1 MWYTVSMIKKSEVTQ
16 KSQSKY
22 DDMNTTEL
30 LDVIRKQ
37 EREIFG
43 LKQELNNIISM
54 VRLGNSQ
61 KYGKSGDS
69 VPYPEGVEQL
79 SFFNEAEKYGRKDD
93 PEPSF
98 ESATA
103 KVPKKPKEKGK
114 KERDLSG
121 LAVTVIEHELPE
133 TEQIC
138 SLCGNELHEMK
149 IEVTKVLKLIPAH
162 FEVEEHRRHV
172 YTCRECEKTQGEGDI
187 IPFVR
192 ADMPNLPLP
201 GSFASAELLAGII
214 NSKYVNH
221 MPLARIE
228 SEFTRMDSVVISR
241 QTMSNWMLKISEQY
255 MTVLNN
261 RMKEVLLAKPIIHA
275 DETHCI
281 VAYEDGTQSRKQCYM
296 WVYCTGIHDI
306 PIVYYEFHNTRG
318 FEVAEEFLKNYSGF
332 IHSDGYEVYHKLRPE
347 ITIVGCLAHIKRK
360 YSDAIKSLGNE
371 ERKNTCCYKG
381 QEYCDAIF
389 HAEKQLADLS
399 PEERYEK
406 RLIRIKPIMDAFFSW
421 LTETFPQTV
430 PDSPAYKAIQ
440 YSLNQW
446 PYFKNI
452 LLDGRLECT
461 NNLVERSIRPF
472 AQGRAAWM
480 TIKTNRGGSSS
491 AAIYSVVQTAL
502 ANNLKVYDYLV
513 YLFKEMPNAD
523 LNNHPERIDR
533 FVPWSKELPENCY
546 KSKTEKQ

>member
-1 MWYTVSMIKKSEVTQ
+1 MIKKNDFTQ
-16 KSQSKY
+16 KSKAKY
-22 DDMNTTEL
+22 DEMNSDEL
-30 LDVIRKQ
+30 LGVIQKQ
-37 EREIFG
+37 ETEILG
-43 LKQELNNIISM
+43 LKQELKNLVAM
-54 VRLGNSQ
+54 VQLGNSQ

-69 VPYPEGVEQL
+69 MPYPEGVEQL
-79 SFFNEAEKYGRKDD
+79 SFFNEAEKYGRKED

-121 LAVTVIEHELPE
+121 LTVTIIDHELPE
-133 TEQIC
+133 EKQACTV
-138 SLCGNELHEMK
+138 CGNELHEMK
-149 IEVTKVLKLIPAH
+149 IEVTKLLKLIPAH

-172 YTCRECEKTQGEGDI
+172 YTCRECEKTQGEDDA

-192 ADMPNLPLP
+192 ADMPNIPLP

-228 SEFTRMDSVVISR
+228 SEFNRMDSVVISR

-255 MTVLNN
+255 MALLNR
-261 RMKEVLLAKPIIHA
+261 RMKEMLLTKPILHV
-275 DETHCI
+275 DETYCT
-281 VAYEDGTQSRKQCYM
+281 VAYEDGTESQKKCYM
-296 WVYCTGIHDI
+296 WVYCTGVHDI

-318 FEVAEEFLKNYSGF
+318 FEAVEEFMKNYSGF
-332 IHSDGYEVYHKLRPE
+332 IHSDGYEVYHKLGSE
-347 ITIVGCLAHIKRK
+347 ITVVGCLAHIKRK
-360 YSDAIKSLGNE
+360 FSDAIKSLGE
-371 ERKNTCCYKG
+371 EEKKNTCCYKG

-389 HAEKQLADLS
+389 HMEKRLADLS

-406 RLIRIKPIMDAFFSW
+406 RLIQVKPIMDAFFAW
-421 LTETFPQTV
+421 LEETFPQTV
-430 PDSPAYKAIQ
+430 PDSPAYKAVQ
-440 YSLNQW
+440 YALNQW
-446 PYFKNI
+446 EYFKNI

-472 AQGRAAWM
+472 AQGRANWM

-513 YLFKEMPNAD
+513 YLFKEMPNVD
-523 LNNHPERIDR
+523 LNNHPERIDQ
-533 FVPWSKELPENCY
+533 FVPWSKELPANCY
-546 KSKTEKQ
+546 KSTTEKQ

>member
-1 MWYTVSMIKKSEVTQ
+1 MWYTLSMMKKSDPTP
-16 KSQSKY
+16 KIQSKY
-22 DDMNTTEL
+22 EEMNPTEL
-30 LDVIRKQ
+30 RGVIQKQ
-37 EREIFG
+37 ETEILG
-43 LKQELNNIISM
+43 LKQELNNLIAM

-79 SFFNEAEKYGRKDD
+79 SFFNEAEKYGRKED
-93 PEPSF
+93 PEPSL

-121 LAVTVIEHELPE
+121 LEVTVIEHELPE
-133 TEQIC
+133 AEQAC
-138 SLCGNELHEMK
+138 SVCGNELHGMK
-149 IEVTKVLKLIPAH
+149 TEVTKVLKLVPAH

-172 YTCRECEKTQGEGDI
+172 YTCRECEKTQGEGDS

-228 SEFTRMDSVVISR
+228 NEFTRMDSVVITR
-241 QTMSNWMLKISEQY
+241 QTMSNWMLKIAEQY
-255 MTVLNN
+255 MTPLNQ
-261 RMKEVLLAKPIIHA
+261 RMKEALLSKPVIHA

-281 VAYEDGTQSRKQCYM
+281 VAYEDGTESRKKCYM

-306 PIVYYEFHNTRG
+306 PLVYYEFHNTRG
-318 FEVAEEFLKNYSGF
+318 FEAAEEFLKNYSGF
-332 IHSDGYEVYHKLRPE
+332 LHSDGYEVYHKLRPE
-347 ITIVGCLAHIKRK
+347 ITVVGCLAHIKRK
-360 YSDAIKSLGNE
+360 YTDALKALGE
-371 ERKNTCCYKG
+371 EEKKNTCCYKG

-389 HAEKQLADLS
+389 HAEKQLANVS

-406 RLIRIKPIMDAFFSW
+406 RLIRVKPIMDAFFAW
-421 LTETFPQTV
+421 LEETFPQTV

-472 AQGRAAWM
+472 AQGRANWM
-480 TIKTNRGGSSS
+480 TIKTNRGGGSS
-491 AAIYSVVQTAL
+491 ASIYSVVQTAL

-523 LNNHPERIDR
+523 LNNHPERIDQ

-546 KSKTEKQ
+546 KTEKR

>member
-1 MWYTVSMIKKSEVTQ
+1 MINKIDSAKKPQPNYDKMNPPELIDVIKKQETQ
-16 KSQSKY
+16 I
-22 DDMNTTEL
+22 L
-30 LDVIRKQ
+30 
-37 EREIFG
+37 G
-43 LKQELNNIISM
+43 LKQELGNILSMIRLNND
-54 VRLGNSQ
+54 Q

-69 VPYPEGVEQL
+69 VPYPEGMEQL
-79 SFFNEAEKYGRKDD
+79 NFFNEAEKYGRKED

-103 KVPKKPKEKGK
+103 KIPKKQKEKGK
-114 KERDLSG
+114 KDRDLSG
-121 LAVTVIEHELPE
+121 LAVTVIEHELAE
-133 TEQIC
+133 QEQIC
-138 SLCGNELHEMK
+138 PVCQNELHEMK
-149 IEVTKVLKLIPAH
+149 TEVTRILKLVPVH

-172 YTCRECEKTQGEGDI
+172 YTCRACEKTQGEGDS

-192 ADMPNLPLP
+192 ADMPCIPIA

-214 NSKYVNH
+214 NTKYVNH
-221 MPLARIE
+221 VPLARIE
-228 SEFTRMDSVVISR
+228 SEFSRMDSVMITR
-241 QTMSNWMLKISEQY
+241 QTMSNWMLKISEKY
-255 MTVLNN
+255 MKPLND
-261 RMKEVLLAKPIIHA
+261 RMKEVLLSKPVIHA
-275 DETHCI
+275 DETHCV
-281 VAYEDGTQSRKQCYM
+281 VAYEDGSESRKKCYM

-318 FEVAEEFLKNYSGF
+318 FEAAEEFLKNYSGF

-347 ITIVGCLAHIKRK
+347 ITVVGCLAHIKRK
-360 YSDAIKSLGNE
+360 YSDALKSLGDE
-371 ERKNTCCYKG
+371 EKKNTCCYKG

-389 HAEKQLADLS
+389 HAEKRLADFS

-406 RLIRIKPIMDAFFSW
+406 RLIQVKPIMDAFFTW
-421 LTETFPQTV
+421 LEETFPQTV

-472 AQGRAAWM
+472 AQGRANWI

-491 AAIYSVVQTAL
+491 AANYSVVQTAL

-523 LNNHPERIDR
+523 LNNHPERMDR
-533 FVPWSKELPENCY
+533 FVPWSKELPANCY
-546 KSKTEKQ
+546 KSETEKQ